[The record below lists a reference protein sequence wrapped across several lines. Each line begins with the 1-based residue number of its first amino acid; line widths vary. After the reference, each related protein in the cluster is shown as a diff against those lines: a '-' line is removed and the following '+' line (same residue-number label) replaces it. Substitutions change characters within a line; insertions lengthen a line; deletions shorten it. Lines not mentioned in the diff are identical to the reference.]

1 MPNTSTLAGGPIAA
15 STHPSLPTDRVA
27 YLDGWRGLAIG
38 LVLISHFLPR
48 TPWFNSG
55 LLGVDIFFCL
65 SGLLMSRLL
74 FVRRMDLKT
83 FYKRRASRILP
94 VFFLFVG
101 VVFAIHWVKTGRLDS
116 IELIPTAL
124 FLRTYVPAVPDI
136 WHSPLPIG
144 HLWSL
149 NVEEH
154 CYVLMGLLTLAAWL
168 RGREWLVLVGA
179 GLLTIVIYIAYVKL
193 PGLVPPW
200 GDAGTEVVAGPLLL
214 SAGYALVSSRLAPFV
229 RPWMP
234 VAAFAAATLCFTSL
248 LPRWSIVLVAPF
260 FLAFAVNHL
269 DVSSQIVRTVL
280 SWPPL
285 RLLGVW
291 SFSIYIWQQPI
302 HQAQALFPF
311 GSGLFA
317 AMAIG
322 VLSFSM
328 FESPVREW
336 LNRNW

>member
-1 MPNTSTLAGGPIAA
+1 
-15 STHPSLPTDRVA
+15 VA

-38 LVLISHFLPR
+38 LVLVSHFLPR

-94 VFFLFVG
+94 VFFLFVA
-101 VVFAIHWVKTGRLDS
+101 VVFALHWSQTGQIDFL
-116 IELIPTAL
+116 ELVSTTL

-136 WHSPLPIG
+136 WHSPLAIG

-154 CYVLMGLLTLAAWL
+154 CYLLMGLLTLVATL
-168 RGREWLVLVGA
+168 RGREWLALVGA
-179 GLLTIVIYIAYVKL
+179 GLLTIVVYVAYVKI
-193 PGLVPPW
+193 PGIVPPW
-200 GDAGTEVVAGPLLL
+200 GDAGTEAVAGPLLL
-214 SAGYALVSSRLAPFV
+214 SAGYSLLSFRVAPFV

-234 VAAFAAATLCFTSL
+234 IAAFVAAALCFSSL

-269 DVSSQIVRTVL
+269 DATYSVVRAAL
-280 SWPPL
+280 SWAPL
-285 RLLGVW
+285 RMLGVW

-302 HQAQALFPF
+302 HQAQEHFPF
-311 GSGLFA
+311 GSGLAA
-317 AMAIG
+317 AMVVG
-322 VLSFSM
+322 VLSFTF
-328 FESPVREW
+328 FENPVREW